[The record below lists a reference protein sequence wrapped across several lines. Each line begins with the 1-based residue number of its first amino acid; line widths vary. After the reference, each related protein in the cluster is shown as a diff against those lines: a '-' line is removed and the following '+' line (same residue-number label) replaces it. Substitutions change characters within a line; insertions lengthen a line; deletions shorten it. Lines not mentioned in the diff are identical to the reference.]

1 MLVIL
6 TLLTFALLIS
16 LDYVLTRKEQTR
28 QAGMPV
34 LTPTDL
40 GPDVDPTHEPVW
52 VAGYQ
57 LPEHLHYHRGHCWAR
72 VLSPDVAVV
81 GVDDFARR
89 LMGRTEAVSLPHPGE
104 ELVQG
109 GQGFALKSGPR
120 AAAFVSPVGGKVL
133 EVNEDVIDHPELCN
147 DDPYGRGWL
156 FKVRSSQLAPNLRN
170 LLDGRLARRWIED
183 ARTQLELR
191 LMVLSGSVL
200 QDGGEPAPDFAE
212 HLPPEDWSG
221 LAETLLGSAPRQRDP
236 ATGEATKAG
245 A

>member
-1 MLVIL
+1 MLAIL
-6 TLLTFALLIS
+6 TLLTFALFIT
-16 LDYVLTRKEQTR
+16 LDYVLTRKEQARRARLPT
-28 QAGMPV
+28 

-40 GPDVDPTHEPVW
+40 GPDVDPAHEPVW

-57 LPEHLHYHRGHCWAR
+57 LPEHLHYHRGHSWAR

-89 LMGRTEAVSLPHPGE
+89 LMGRTDAVSLPHAGDD
-104 ELVQG
+104 LVQG

-133 EVNEDVIDHPELCN
+133 EVNPELVDHPELCN

-156 FKVRSSQLAPNLRN
+156 FKVRTSQLAANLRN

-183 ARTQLELR
+183 ARSQLELR

-212 HLPPEDWSG
+212 HLPPEDWNG
-221 LAETLLGSAPRQRDP
+221 LAETFLGSASRPRAPSTD
-236 ATGEATKAG
+236 EASRAG